1 MKRIV
6 CISDT
11 HGLHNSMTNYNKLPE
26 GDILIHSGDFSNI
39 GRKSEIID
47 FISWLHRQ
55 LDRFNH
61 IVFIAG
67 NHDRG
72 MDFQFVETKSSVG
85 HIKVYNESD
94 LDDVSVIME
103 KPDWLLDAINYLDK
117 RIHYLEN
124 SGLSI
129 DGINF
134 WGSPV
139 TPNFYESYWAFNR
152 SRGEKIKRYWDL
164 IPKNTNVLITHGPA
178 KGIGDYIKDQK
189 VNVGCEELEIK
200 VRYELPELKLHVFG
214 HIHDSYMKKTID
226 GVTYVNASICT
237 EQYVPKNAP
246 IVVEL

>member
-94 LDDVSVIME
+94 LDDVSVIMD

-134 WGSPV
+134 
-139 TPNFYESYWAFNR
+139 
-152 SRGEKIKRYWDL
+152 L
-164 IPKNTNVLITHGPA
+164 
-178 KGIGDYIKDQK
+178 GISC
-189 VNVGCEELEIK
+189 N
-200 VRYELPELKLHVFG
+200 
-214 HIHDSYMKKTID
+214 S
-226 GVTYVNASICT
+226 
-237 EQYVPKNAP
+237 
-246 IVVEL
+246 